1 MSRRRHTSCGGAMRC
16 VLSHPRL
23 QRVQLPPFPA
33 WCRLI
38 RQWREEGGVVGGA
51 MYKQC
56 LSGFVH
62 LSVTVG
68 TLRVD
73 YTQWRKAETLEIA
86 SHFFDITAH
95 FNLLILIQEKCVVCL
110 IMQNT
115 LAPTTFV
122 LACHQLHHAP
132 NLRLKKL
139 DFHILMNLLK
149 ICKYHQTH
157 SVCQ

>member
-1 MSRRRHTSCGGAMRC
+1 M
-16 VLSHPRL
+16 
-23 QRVQLPPFPA
+23 
-33 WCRLI
+33 
-38 RQWREEGGVVGGA
+38 
-51 MYKQC
+51 
-56 LSGFVH
+56 
-62 LSVTVG
+62 TVG

-73 YTQWRKAETLEIA
+73 YTQWRKAETLETLEIA

-157 SVCQ
+157 SVCHELICLDTEILQNRI